1 MGTLHIIVEKT
12 DYGFS
17 AYIEEVPGCVTVGTS
32 LSEIKKNMKEAV
44 ALHLEGMIEEKE
56 AIPKVLS
63 GNYKMEIQLDVH
75 QLFTYFKEL
84 NASAIAKRIKMNDS
98 LLRQYIIGKK
108 NPSEKQSLKILSGVR
123 EFGRDLM
130 ALG

>member
-1 MGTLHIIVEKT
+1 METLHIIVEKT
-12 DYGFS
+12 DSGFS
-17 AYIEEVPGCVTVGTS
+17 AYIDQVPGCITVGES
-32 LSEIKKNMKEAV
+32 LSEIKKNMKEALE
-44 ALHLEGMIEEKE
+44 LHLEGMIEEKE

-63 GNYKMEIQLDVH
+63 GKYRMEIQLDVK

-84 NASAIAKRIKMNDS
+84 NASAIAKRISMNDS

-108 NPSEKQSLKILSGVR
+108 SPSEKQSMRILSGVR
-123 EFGRDLM
+123 DFGRDLV

>member
-1 MGTLHIIVEKT
+1 M
-12 DYGFS
+12 
-17 AYIEEVPGCVTVGTS
+17 PGCVTVGAS
-32 LSEIKKNMKEAV
+32 LSEIKKNMKEGV

-56 AIPKVLS
+56 AIPKGLS

>member
-1 MGTLHIIVEKT
+1 METLHIIVEKT

-17 AYIEEVPGCVTVGTS
+17 AYIDEVPGCVTVGQN
-32 LSEIKKNMKEAV
+32 LSEIKKNMKEAIG
-44 ALHLEGMIEEKE
+44 LHKEGLIEEKE
-56 AIPKVLS
+56 EIPKVLS
-63 GNYKMEIQLDVH
+63 GTYKMEIQLDVR

-84 NASAIAKRIKMNDS
+84 NASAIAKRIRMNDS

-108 NPSEKQSLKILSGVR
+108 NPSEKQSLRILSGVR
-123 EFGRDLM
+123 DFGRDLV